1 MCSSDLLQISF
12 RFCILL
18 ETDAPYLTPK
28 NVPGLDRTNLP
39 RNISYVARD
48 VAKYM
53 GVEEEV
59 LKARAKENT
68 ERIFQ
73 VLP

>member
-1 MCSSDLLQISF
+1 
-12 RFCILL
+12 
-18 ETDAPYLTPK
+18 
-28 NVPGLDRTNLP
+28 VPGLDRTNLP

-59 LKARAKENT
+59 LKARARENT

>member
-1 MCSSDLLQISF
+1 MIPLD
-12 RFCILL
+12 RILL

-59 LKARAKENT
+59 LKARARENT